1 MHFVNA
7 KSILSPKNGINIY
20 RGCSHGC
27 IYCDSRSICYNMNH
41 RFEDIEVKENAP
53 ELLKTALMKKRQ
65 KFMIGTGSMTDPY
78 IPIEKDLRCTRKC
91 IEIIDEMNF
100 GLTILTKSSLILRDL
115 DILKNINKNSKCV
128 VQMTMT
134 TFDEKLC
141 KTLEPN
147 VSATYERF
155 RTLETL
161 RDEKIPTVV
170 WLCPILP
177 YINDSEENL
186 NGILD
191 YCIRAGVKGIICY
204 GFGMTLRDGS
214 RDYFYQKL
222 DEHFPGLKERY
233 IREFG
238 DSYIVT
244 SPNNQKLTG
253 IFKNVCRKHG
263 IMTDVKSIFKY
274 LNTYEDK
281 NFEQLGF

>member
-7 KSILSPKNGINIY
+7 KSILSPKNGMNIY

-65 KFMIGTGSMTDPY
+65 KCMIGTGSMTDPY
-78 IPIEKDLRCTRKC
+78 IPIEKDLRFTRKC
-91 IEIIDEMNF
+91 IKIIDEMNF
-100 GLTILTKSSLILRDL
+100 GLSILTKSSLILRDL
-115 DILKNINKNSKCV
+115 DILKNINENSKCV
-128 VQMTMT
+128 VQMTLT
-134 TFDEKLC
+134 TFDEELC
-141 KTLEPN
+141 KILEPN
-147 VSATYERF
+147 TSSTYERF
-155 RTLETL
+155 KTLEAM
-161 RDEKIPTVV
+161 RDENIPTVV

-191 YCIRAGVKGIICY
+191 YCICAGVKGIICY

-214 RDYFYQKL
+214 REYFYEEL
-222 DEHFPGLKERY
+222 DKHFPGLKERY
-233 IREFG
+233 IRDFG

-244 SPNNQKLTG
+244 SPNNPKLTG
-253 IFKNVCRKHG
+253 IFKDVCRAHG

-274 LNTYEDK
+274 LNAYEDK

>member
-7 KSILSPKNGINIY
+7 KSILSPKNGMNIY

-65 KFMIGTGSMTDPY
+65 KCMIGTGSMTDPY
-78 IPIEKDLRCTRKC
+78 IPIEKDLRFTRKC
-91 IEIIDEMNF
+91 IKIIDEMNF
-100 GLTILTKSSLILRDL
+100 GLTLLTKSSLILRDL
-115 DILKNINKNSKCV
+115 DILKNINENSKCV
-128 VQMTMT
+128 VQMTLT
-134 TFDEKLC
+134 TFDEELC
-141 KTLEPN
+141 KILEPN
-147 VSATYERF
+147 TSSTYERF
-155 RTLETL
+155 KTLEAM
-161 RDEKIPTVV
+161 RDENIPTVV

-191 YCIRAGVKGIICY
+191 YCICAGVKGIICY

-214 RDYFYQKL
+214 REYFYEEL
-222 DEHFPGLKERY
+222 DKHFPGLKEKY
-233 IREFG
+233 IRDFG

-244 SPNNQKLTG
+244 SPNNPKLTS
-253 IFKNVCRKHG
+253 IFKNVCRAHG

-274 LNTYEDK
+274 LNAYEDK

>member
-7 KSILSPKNGINIY
+7 KSILSPKNGMNIY

-27 IYCDSRSICYNMNH
+27 IYCDSRSICYNINH

-78 IPIEKDLRCTRKC
+78 IPIEKELRYTGKC

-128 VQMTMT
+128 VQMALT
-134 TFDEKLC
+134 TFDEELC
-141 KTLEPN
+141 KILEPN
-147 VSATYERF
+147 VSSTYERF
-155 RTLETL
+155 RTLEAM
-161 RDEKIPTVV
+161 RDENIPTVV

-238 DSYIVT
+238 DSYIIT
-244 SPNNQKLTG
+244 SPNNPKLTG
-253 IFKNVCRKHG
+253 IFKNVCRTNG